1 MPEGMVYRLP
11 IHYLAIGLGVGAL
24 FLAGIVGGVVGQIWE
39 PSPTRA
45 PRDPILVGAVY
56 FGIGGF
62 FVFVSLCLVLAYFR
76 WRLQIMDGRV
86 RSQGILS
93 IREIELAAVERAVWR
108 TRPAGGG
115 SLVLRGIGRKLT
127 VALASYSVGDRRKL
141 VEYFRAALPAEHQE
155 AWESFERRCCPWTH
169 PGGFGPPGSWR
180 SLVPITAAF
189 LLIGIGS
196 LVLALFVPTKL
207 LGSLL
212 VLGGVNLAGGSYFA
226 RTIQRQRR
234 AERGAL

>member
-1 MPEGMVYRLP
+1 MPEGKVYRLP
-11 IHYLAIGLGVGAL
+11 IHYLAVGLGVGAL

-45 PRDPILVGAVY
+45 PRDPILVGAIY

-76 WRLQIMDGRV
+76 WRLQIMDGQV

-93 IREIELAAVERAVWR
+93 IQEMELATVDRAVWR

-115 SLVLRGIGRKLT
+115 SLVLRSMGRKLT
-127 VALASYSVGDRRKL
+127 VPLASYSGGDRRKL
-141 VEYFRAALPAEHQE
+141 VEYFHGVLPAERQDG
-155 AWESFERRCCPWTH
+155 WDSFEQRCCPWRC
-169 PGGFGPPGSWR
+169 PGGYGPPGSWR

-196 LVLALFVPTKL
+196 LVLAPFVPRKL

-212 VLGGVNLAGGSYFA
+212 VLGVVNLAGGSYFA

-234 AERGAL
+234 AERGVL